1 MTKLRVAGATLNQ
14 VPIDWKNNF
23 TNIAHAIELA
33 KEGNVDIL
41 CLPELTIC
49 GYGCEDLFLSEWLY
63 EQSLKQLLDIK
74 SLCRNITVA
83 VGLPMKFEGRN
94 YNVACLI
101 HDCEIVGFTAK
112 QFLAED
118 GVHYEP
124 RWFTQWPADRLEKI
138 QVDGKEYHFGDVVYQ
153 LHGIKIG
160 FEICEDAWR
169 KDQRPAYR
177 HAKKGV
183 NLILN
188 PSASHFSFGKS
199 DFRENLVIPVSDE
212 LKCSY
217 VFANMLGNES
227 GRIIFDG
234 EILIAQHGKLLK
246 KNRRFSFENV
256 NVLSSLIDFE
266 ASSNSESTPT
276 QDSKEK
282 EIEFTRAETLALFDY
297 MRKSRS
303 KGFVISLSG
312 GADSSSCSV
321 LVAEM
326 IRRGVKEL
334 GYEKFLHKLALPQLI
349 EALELKELEEEEH
362 ISKKITQT
370 LLFTAYQGT
379 VNSSE
384 DTFMAAKTLA
394 ESIGATF
401 YAWTVDEEVANYRKT
416 IENCLSRNL
425 NWDDDDIALQNIQA
439 RVRIPGIWMLANI
452 KGALLIA
459 TNNRSEADVGYTTMD
474 GDTSGSIAPIAAV
487 DKFFILHW
495 LKWANKK
502 LNYPGLSLVN
512 SLNPTAEL
520 RPLEQTQTD
529 ENDLMPYQVLMEIE
543 RQAIRYWLPPT
554 EVYQNLKVLKLEE
567 NELLKCHIKKFF
579 RLWARNQW
587 KRERVAPAFHID
599 DFNVD
604 PKTWCR
610 FPILSGGFEEE
621 LKALDQL

>member
-23 TNIAHAIELA
+23 TNIIHAIELA
-33 KEGNVDIL
+33 KQEQVNVL

-49 GYGCEDLFLSEWLY
+49 GYGCEDLFLSDWLY
-63 EQSLKQLLDIK
+63 EQSLKQLLKIK
-74 SLCRNITVA
+74 EKCSNITVA

-101 HDCEIVGFTAK
+101 HNCEIVGFTAK

-124 RWFTQWPADRLEKI
+124 RWFTPWPANRLEKI
-138 QVDGKEYHFGDVVYQ
+138 KIDEKDYHFGDVIYH

-169 KDQRPAYR
+169 KEQRPAYR

-183 NLILN
+183 KLILN

-199 DFRENLVIPVSDE
+199 AFRETLVVPITDQFN
-212 LKCSY
+212 CSY

-234 EILIAQHGKLLK
+234 EILIAQQGKLLK
-246 KNRRFSFENV
+246 KNQRFSLENV
-256 NVLSSLIDFE
+256 NLTSSLIDFE
-266 ASSNSESTPT
+266 QPEDSEYSPSS
-276 QDSKEK
+276 DSKEK
-282 EIEFTRAETLALFDY
+282 EIEFTLAETLGLFDY
-297 MRKSRS
+297 LRKSRS

-312 GADSSSCSV
+312 GADSSSCTV

-326 IRRGVKEL
+326 IRRGVNEL
-334 GYEKFLHKLALPQLI
+334 GFETFLHKLGLPQLI
-349 EALELKELEEEEH
+349 DELDLQSIKDEEN
-362 ISKKITQT
+362 ITKKISSK
-370 LLFTAYQGT
+370 LLYSAYQGT
-379 VNSSE
+379 QNSSE
-384 DTFMAAKTLA
+384 DTFNAAKTLA
-394 ESIGATF
+394 ESVGATF
-401 YAWTVDEEVANYRKT
+401 YSWKVDEDVASYRQK
-416 IENCLSRNL
+416 IEKCLSRTL
-425 NWDDDDIALQNIQA
+425 TWEEDDITLQNIQA

-452 KGALLIA
+452 KSALLIA

-495 LKWANKK
+495 LKWAEEK
-502 LNYPGLSLVN
+502 LNYPGLAPVN
-512 SLNPTAEL
+512 QLNPTAEL

-529 ENDLMPYQVLMEIE
+529 ESDLMPYKVLMEIE
-543 RQAIRYWLPPT
+543 RQAIRYWLPPSQ
-554 EVYQNLKVLKLEE
+554 VYLNLKALNLEDD
-567 NELLKCHIKKFF
+567 ELLKSHIRKFF
-579 RLWARNQW
+579 RLWSRNQW

-610 FPILSGGFEEE
+610 FPILSGGFEDE
-621 LKALDQL
+621 LDALDKL